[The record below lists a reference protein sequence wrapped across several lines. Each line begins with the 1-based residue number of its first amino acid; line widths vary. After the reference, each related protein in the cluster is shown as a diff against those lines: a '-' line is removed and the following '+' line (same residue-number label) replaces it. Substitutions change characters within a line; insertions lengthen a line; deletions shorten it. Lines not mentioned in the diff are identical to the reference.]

1 MVVRA
6 LVQRVMRARV
16 RVETEVVGEIGP
28 GLLVLVGVT
37 HHDDRVVATRI
48 AEKVANLRVF
58 ADEAGVMNRSLL
70 EIGGQALVVSQ
81 FTLYGDTSRG
91 RRPSWIG
98 AAPPEVAAPLV
109 DAFAEHLRDLGLVV
123 ETGAFGAD
131 MQVELTND
139 GPVTLSLELE
149 KRG

>member
-1 MVVRA
+1 MRA
-6 LVQRVMRARV
+6 LVQRVIRARV
-16 RVETEVVGEIGP
+16 SVEAEVVGEIGP

-37 HHDDRVVATRI
+37 HHDDRGVATRV

-109 DAFAEHLRDLGLVV
+109 DAFAEYLRDLGLVV

>member
-1 MVVRA
+1 MRA
-6 LVQRVMRARV
+6 LVQRVTRARV
-16 RVETEVVGEIGP
+16 RIATEVVGEIGQ

-37 HHDDRVVATRI
+37 HHDDRGVAIRI

-98 AAPPEVAAPLV
+98 AAPPDVAAPLV
-109 DAFAEHLRDLGLVV
+109 DAFAERLLDLGLVV

-139 GPVTLSLELE
+139 GPVTLAVELE
-149 KRG
+149 KEG

>member
-1 MVVRA
+1 M
-6 LVQRVMRARV
+6 QRVTRARV
-16 RVETEVVGEIGP
+16 GVATEVVGEIGR
-28 GLLVLVGVT
+28 GLFVLVGVT
-37 HHDDRVVATRI
+37 HHDDQGIAIRI

-91 RRPSWIG
+91 RRPSWLA
-98 AAPPEVAAPLV
+98 AAPPDVAAPLV
-109 DAFAEHLRDLGLVV
+109 DAFAEHLRELGLVV

-139 GPVTLSLELE
+139 GPVTLSVELE
-149 KRG
+149 KQG